1 MTDAALLTL
10 FERALLLCLLLALP
24 PLLIGAVAAALIGL
38 LQARLGITE
47 PSPPALA
54 RLLAGLGTL
63 VLLSPWLGR
72 EVLRFASALWAALPG
87 LSPPGA

>member
-1 MTDAALLTL
+1 MTDVALLTL

-24 PLLIGAVAAALIGL
+24 PLLVGALAGGVVGI
-38 LQARLGITE
+38 LQARLGVSE
-47 PSPPALA
+47 PSPPAVA
-54 RLLAGLGTL
+54 RLLAGIGTL
-63 VLLSPWLGR
+63 VLLGPWLGR